1 MVATGWVGALVGLVI
16 SLLLLWLVV
25 PLLPAPAGFIIYIIL
40 IVAIIIFAVLLLV
53 GLLRAFTGGPGRRW

>member
-1 MVATGWVGALVGLVI
+1 MVTGWIGALVGLVV

-25 PLLPAPAGFIIYIIL
+25 PLLPAPAGFIFYIIL
-40 IVAIIIFAVLLLV
+40 IILIIVFAVLLLV